1 MSNNIPHSLLPNHS
15 VVVGSAVSGGRLLFP
30 PVHHVNTLFSVF
42 LPPSFRLVRD
52 EKKRTG
58 DHSQVLGNRVSASLM
73 KGI

>member
-1 MSNNIPHSLLPNHS
+1 LAFHL
-15 VVVGSAVSGGRLLFP
+15 VVVGSAVSGGGFYSRQIIMSTRFFRFLLP
-30 PVHHVNTLFSVF
+30 S
-42 LPPSFRLVRD
+42 SFRLFED